1 MKKIC
6 KYLFIILILLNINI
20 VKAEVV
26 DTSQTESLVTTG
38 AKIVLNK
45 HELLLNKGESSSLTV
60 SFLEMSTKNLSWI
73 SSDNNIAI
81 VENGKVIA
89 RGKGSVVIT
98 VTTADGKYTDKCNVT
113 VNDNNEST
121 KPTQPNY
128 DMDVKIKGLML
139 SKSSILMSVGDTT
152 TLRVNISPS
161 NTTEK
166 VIWKSSKDE
175 IATVKDGVITAK
187 KEGEV
192 YISVS
197 SESGAVTSKCKVKI
211 EKKKE
216 IRPDDLKSISFE
228 KSSFSLKIGE
238 SVTLIPI
245 LNPTTAKANLEWKS
259 SNDEI
264 ISVENGVVKANRKG
278 SAVVTVSSKDDNKIK
293 ASCSILVNDE
303 QQEEKSK
310 QNIEIKAI
318 RINKKSMTMY
328 EGDERDIVAAVE
340 PVGAS
345 DEDLIW
351 KSSDETV
358 AIVENGKVI
367 ALKNGYAKITVSNK
381 DETIFQTCNVNV
393 LKLDEDD
400 VKRKTMI
407 DSIIVIAG
415 SVIMIVL
422 LIVLCILN
430 NRKNS
435 VKN

>member
-1 MKKIC
+1 MKKVF
-6 KYLFIILILLNINI
+6 KYLFVFLILININI

-26 DTSQTESLVTTG
+26 DTSQTENIVTTG
-38 AKIVLNK
+38 ERIVLNK
-45 HELLLNKGESSSLTV
+45 HELVLNKGESSTLTV

-89 RGKGSVVIT
+89 RGKGKVVIT

-139 SKSSILMSVGDTT
+139 SKSSILMSVGDTA

-245 LNPTTAKANLEWKS
+245 LNPTTAKANLEWES

-264 ISVENGVVKANRKG
+264 ISVKNGVVKANRKG
-278 SAVVTVSSKDDNKIK
+278 SAVVTVFSKDDNKIK

-310 QNIEIKAI
+310 QNIEIKSI

-358 AIVENGKVI
+358 AIVENGKI
-367 ALKNGYAKITVSNK
+367 NALRNGYAKITVSNK
-381 DETIFQTCNVNV
+381 EETIFQTCNVKV
-393 LKLDEDD
+393 LKLEEDD

-407 DSIIVIAG
+407 DSIIVIVG
-415 SVIMIVL
+415 SVIMIIL
-422 LIVLCILN
+422 LIILCILN